1 MPTTISQ
8 GKANL
13 HAGGI
18 GLGINMA
25 TGKVVSLM
33 QGRKVYQSSFPEEF
47 AHLYNKRIPFWDDVL
62 LYSSKIQFFVNLGY
76 MALDRVIT
84 KNGPKLLE
92 LNARAGMEIQNIT
105 LA

>member
-1 MPTTISQ
+1 M
-8 GKANL
+8 G
-13 HAGGI
+13 
-18 GLGINMA
+18 
-25 TGKVVSLM
+25 TGKVTSMM
-33 QGRKVYQSSFPEEF
+33 QGRTAYHNTFPEEF
-47 AHLYNKRIPFWDDVL
+47 AHLYHKKIPFRDDVL

-105 LA
+105 LAGLEDRLQKVR